1 MARGHDDDR
10 REVQPPRRKREVR
23 RYGVTMGPR
32 TNISVPIS
40 FGLPLI
46 AVGLALLV
54 AGVNTDRLVFIV
66 TGIVGL
72 ALGALLFAS
81 GRRL

>member
-1 MARGHDDDR
+1 MAPGQDDDR
-10 REVQPPRRKREVR
+10 REVQPPKRRRELR
-23 RYGVTMGPR
+23 RGGVTMGPR

-54 AGVNTDRLVFIV
+54 AGVRTDRLLFWI
-66 TGIVGL
+66 TGIAGL
-72 ALGALLFAS
+72 ALGVGLFAT
-81 GRRL
+81 GKRL